1 MDFQK
6 LFQFNLPP
14 EALDLKDFVDGFKDK
29 DLGMEY
35 DKENS
40 IKNALEKL
48 EEIINLVP
56 QPEPGVKISAKMMIV
71 D

>member
-1 MDFQK
+1 LKDYELDVTTEKEQANTMDFQK

-35 DKENS
+35 NKENS
-40 IKNALEKL
+40 IKNAL
-48 EEIINLVP
+48 
-56 QPEPGVKISAKMMIV
+56 
-71 D
+71 

>member
-1 MDFQK
+1 LEVLTEKESANTMDFQK

-35 DKENS
+35 NISNSVENA
-40 IKNALEKL
+40 KEKL
-48 EEIINLVP
+48 FKV
-56 QPEPGVKISAKMMIV
+56 
-71 D
+71 

>member
-1 MDFQK
+1 LKDYELDVTTEKEQANTLDFQK

-35 DKENS
+35 NKENS
-40 IKNALEKL
+40 IKNAL
-48 EEIINLVP
+48 
-56 QPEPGVKISAKMMIV
+56 
-71 D
+71 

>member
-1 MDFQK
+1 
-6 LFQFNLPP
+6 LPP
-14 EALDLKDFVDGFKDK
+14 AALDLKDFVDGFKDK

-35 DKENS
+35 NKDNS
-40 IKNALEKL
+40 IKNAMDKL
-48 EEIINLVP
+48 ERVTNLVP

>member
-1 MDFQK
+1 MKDYELDVTTEKEQANTLDFQK

-35 DKENS
+35 NKENS
-40 IKNALEKL
+40 IKNAL
-48 EEIINLVP
+48 
-56 QPEPGVKISAKMMIV
+56 
-71 D
+71 